1 MYRFFVLSCENKTDS
16 RGHTGYYLSTV
27 EMKDYSVMINE
38 RKFFDQPV
46 RNNVSTYKESLK
58 LLEPNGDD
66 HITWYLLLICLL
78 SCFL

>member
-16 RGHTGYYLSTV
+16 RGHTGYYISTV

-38 RKFFDQPV
+38 RKFFDRPA
-46 RNNVSTYKESLK
+46 RSNIRTYKRIIRTATVYLD
-58 LLEPNGDD
+58 N
-66 HITWYLLLICLL
+66 HITCCLLLICLL